1 MAVAVTT
8 LVVVVRSVTM
18 SVVIFVDILVIVAR
32 YVPGAVMLI
41 VEVIVTSGP
50 HILVVTV
57 TVLGC
62 CGAWRRILGAMV
74 GLGVMVVV
82 VVDVKVDVKVVVDLV
97 AEVVSLM
104 TMEVDIPGS
113 MVRVSRTVNV

>member
-1 MAVAVTT
+1 
-8 LVVVVRSVTM
+8 VVKE
-18 SVVIFVDILVIVAR
+18 AA
-32 YVPGAVMLI
+32 GAVKLI

-50 HILVVTV
+50 HIVVVTV

-62 CGAWRRILGAMV
+62 CRAWRRALGAAV

-82 VVDVKVDVKVVVDLV
+82 VVDIKVVVDLV

-113 MVRVSRTVNV
+113 TVRVARTVNV